1 MKSKELAEFTGV
13 TIRTLRH
20 YHALG
25 LLEEPPRNTNGYRE
39 YRAAD
44 AAQVLRIKH
53 MRSLGFSL
61 QQIKELFATQPQPT
75 TMAEAI
81 DELDR
86 ELAEEAR
93 RIEEQRALLQH
104 LKETDSDPDAPI
116 EFSEYLRCLRES
128 GASNA
133 LLDAERS
140 GLYLAKRESVLANE
154 DLSAVSDFLA
164 LLTEGKNAAQYVRLS
179 ELFYSLAPDCP
190 ESQRQELIEDFS
202 QWFVKQILRGVE
214 VFGWD
219 ITSFEDSLSS
229 NFEVLDKL
237 DDEELNAAQLDV
249 SDRITVRSLELLRS
263 QS

>member
-61 QQIKELFATQPQPT
+61 HQIKELFATHPRPT
-75 TMAEAI
+75 TMDEAI

-93 RIEEQRALLQH
+93 RIEEQRALLRH
-104 LKETDSDPDAPI
+104 LRETDSDPDAPI

-140 GLYLAKRESVLANE
+140 GLYLAKRESALANK

-202 QWFVKQILRGVE
+202 QWFVTQILRGVE
-214 VFGWD
+214 MFDWD
-219 ITSFEDSLSS
+219 MTSFEDSLPS

-237 DDEELNAAQLDV
+237 DDEELNEAQLDV
-249 SDRITVRSLELLRS
+249 SDRIIARSLELLGS

>member
-13 TIRTLRH
+13 TIRALRH

-61 QQIKELFATQPQPT
+61 QKIKELLAAQPQPT
-75 TMAEAI
+75 TIVEAI

-86 ELAEEAR
+86 ELAEEVR
-93 RIEEQRALLQH
+93 RLEEQRALLQH

-116 EFSEYLRCLRES
+116 EFSEYLRRLREN
-128 GASNA
+128 GASDT
-133 LLDAERS
+133 LLNAERS
-140 GLYLAKRESVLANE
+140 GLYLAKQESTLANE
-154 DLSAVSDFLA
+154 DLSAVSDFLS
-164 LLTEGKNAAQYVRLS
+164 LLTEGKNAAQYVHLS
-179 ELFYSLAPDCP
+179 ELFHSLTPSCP
-190 ESQRQELIEDFS
+190 ESQRQELVEDFS
-202 QWFVKQILRGVE
+202 QWFVNQILRGVE

-219 ITSFEDSLSS
+219 MASFEDNLSS

-237 DDEELNAAQLDV
+237 DDEELNEAQLDV
-249 SDRITVRSLELLRS
+249 SDRITARSLELLRS
-263 QS
+263 RS